1 MGHWEKPLTRRAR
14 RKQNKKLWK
23 AGLWRDE
30 SGAVVGR
37 PSVVASVQTLMAEAS
52 APEAVSSGNRLP
64 ASNGHGKD
72 PLPGGLF
79 GGVTV
84 NGHSYLSERAC
95 WERARQAATPAEAR
109 KAAGLLS
116 WPCRCD
122 RPIGE
127 RRDWRCVGGRG
138 FWCCIRCGRDIRR

>member
-30 SGAVVGR
+30 SGVVVGR
-37 PSVVASVQTLMAEAS
+37 PSVVASVRTLMAEAS
-52 APEAVSSGNRLP
+52 APSRGNGDGGVNPP
-64 ASNGHGKD
+64 A
-72 PLPGGLF
+72 GGLR
-79 GGVTV
+79 GVTV
-84 NGHSYLSERAC
+84 NGTGYLSERAC
-95 WERARQAATPAEAR
+95 WERARQAATPEEAR

-122 RPIGE
+122 RPMGE
-127 RRDWRCVGGRG
+127 RLWWRCPGGRG
-138 FWCCIRCGRDIRR
+138 WWCCVKCGRDIRR